1 MLILTLFSSAP
12 AGVSN
17 ATVAKPAERSSFK
30 HYDEA
35 KIQPSSSRPVSSI
48 SKGWGCERSAGFL
61 ASFTRRSLAGWCKLP
76 KHSQQAHQR
85 PKPAPSSKSMNSA
98 RSSLKKSQCWLWPA
112 VDSIFGKVLGFV
124 CGRRTIKTAKL
135 LWQQI
140 KHLPTM
146 GYGTD
151 MLKAYE
157 NFIPHAKHY
166 ASKTFTTQ
174 IESLNCR
181 LRHYLA
187 RLHRKTLCY
196 SKSKTMLEVSLKLLI
211 HKLNNP

>member
-1 MLILTLFSSAP
+1 MALFATAPVVVSS
-12 AGVSN
+12 
-17 ATVAKPAERSSFK
+17 ATVAKPANGSFK
-30 HYDEA
+30 HYDER
-35 KIQPSSSRPVSSI
+35 KIQPSSSRPVKSI
-48 SKGWGCERSAGFL
+48 SKGWGCERPAGVSGFI
-61 ASFTRRSLAGWCKLP
+61 TRRSLAGWSKLP
-76 KHSQQAHQR
+76 SHSQQAHHK
-85 PKPAPSSKSMNSA
+85 PKSAPSLKAMNSA
-98 RSSLKKSQCWLWPA
+98 RSSLKKSQCWLWLA
-112 VDSIFGKVLGFV
+112 VDSIFGKVLGFA
-124 CGRRTIKTAKL
+124 CGRRTIKTGKV

-157 NFIPHAKHY
+157 NFILHAKHY

-196 SKSKTMLEVSLKLLI
+196 SKSKTLLEVSLKLLI

>member
-1 MLILTLFSSAP
+1 MAP

-17 ATVAKPAERSSFK
+17 ATVAKPADGSFK

-35 KIQPSSSRPVSSI
+35 KIQPSNNRPVSSI
-48 SKGWGCERSAGFL
+48 WKGWECERSAEFSG
-61 ASFTRRSLAGWCKLP
+61 SITRRSLAGWSKLP
-76 KHSQQAHQR
+76 KHSRQAHHR
-85 PKPAPSSKSMNSA
+85 PKSAPSSKSMNSV
-98 RSSLKKSQCWLWPA
+98 RSSLKKSQCWLWLA
-112 VDSIFGKVLGFV
+112 VDSIFGKVLGFA
-124 CGRRTIKTAKL
+124 CRRRSIKTGKV

-151 MLKAYE
+151 MLKFYE

>member
-1 MLILTLFSSAP
+1 MLILTTFAVAP
-12 AGVSN
+12 AVVFN
-17 ATVAKPAERSSFK
+17 ATVAKPAEGSSNR
-30 HYDEA
+30 YEEA
-35 KIQPSSSRPVSSI
+35 KNPALKQKYCQLYLVYLEGMGLRAIGRYLGIHYKTV
-48 SKGWGCERSAGFL
+48 
-61 ASFTRRSLAGWCKLP
+61 TRSLVQAAQALP
-76 KHSQQAHQR
+76 WH
-85 PKPAPSSKSMNSA
+85 
-98 RSSLKKSQCWLWPA
+98 
-112 VDSIFGKVLGFV
+112 
-124 CGRRTIKTAKL
+124 
-135 LWQQI
+135 QI
-140 KHLPTM
+140 KHLLTM

-151 MLKAYE
+151 RLKAYE

-196 SKSKTMLEVSLKLLI
+196 GKSKTMLEVSLKLLI

>member
-1 MLILTLFSSAP
+1 MASV
-12 AGVSN
+12 GVSN
-17 ATVAKPAERSSFK
+17 ATVAKPDDGSFK

-48 SKGWGCERSAGFL
+48 SKGWGCEQSAGF
-61 ASFTRRSLAGWCKLP
+61 SGSITRRSLVGWSKLP

-98 RSSLKKSQCWLWPA
+98 VLLLKKSKSWIWLA
-112 VDSIFGKVLGFV
+112 VDSIFGKVLGFA
-124 CGRRTIKTAKL
+124 CGRRTIKTGKIF
-135 LWQQI
+135 WQQI

-151 MLKAYE
+151 MLKSYE
-157 NFIPHAKHY
+157 NFIPHAKHC
-166 ASKTFTTQ
+166 AGKTFTTQ
-174 IESLNCR
+174 IESLHCR

-196 SKSKTMLEVSLKLLI
+196 SKSKRMLEVSLKRLI

>member
-1 MLILTLFSSAP
+1 MPSLPTDL
-12 AGVSN
+12 SN
-17 ATVAKPAERSSFK
+17 TTTRK
-30 HYDEA
+30 
-35 KIQPSSSRPVSSI
+35 KIQPLSNRPVNSI
-48 SKGWGCERSAGFL
+48 SKGWGCERSAGF
-61 ASFTRRSLAGWCKLP
+61 STSIIRRSHAGWSKLP
-76 KHSQQAHQR
+76 KHSQKAHHR
-85 PKPAPSSKSMNSA
+85 PKRAPSSKSMNSA
-98 RSSLKKSQCWLWPA
+98 RSSLKKISIWALASGGLHLWQGPR
-112 VDSIFGKVLGFV
+112 L
-124 CGRRTIKTAKL
+124 CLWRTIKTGKV
-135 LWQQI
+135 LWQQT

-151 MLKAYE
+151 MLKSYE

-166 ASKTFTTQ
+166 TGKPFTTQ
-174 IESLNCR
+174 IDSLNCR

>member
-1 MLILTLFSSAP
+1 MLA
-12 AGVSN
+12 
-17 ATVAKPAERSSFK
+17 
-30 HYDEA
+30 
-35 KIQPSSSRPVSSI
+35 
-48 SKGWGCERSAGFL
+48 L
-61 ASFTRRSLAGWCKLP
+61 ASGGLHL
-76 KHSQQAHQR
+76 
-85 PKPAPSSKSMNSA
+85 
-98 RSSLKKSQCWLWPA
+98 
-112 VDSIFGKVLGFV
+112 GKVLGFA
-124 CGRRTIKTAKL
+124 CGRRTIKTGKV

-166 ASKTFTTQ
+166 AGKTFTTQ

-211 HKLNNP
+211 HKLNNS

>member
-1 MLILTLFSSAP
+1 MLVVNLSTDLSDTA
-12 AGVSN
+12 
-17 ATVAKPAERSSFK
+17 
-30 HYDEA
+30 YEA
-35 KIQPSSSRPVSSI
+35 KIQSSSNRLASSVSSDGDASYRQGSRDPSQDGLSLVGPSCPSAP
-48 SKGWGCERSAGFL
+48 SKPS
-61 ASFTRRSLAGWCKLP
+61 TDRSLLLHRNELCTFIA
-76 KHSQQAHQR
+76 
-85 PKPAPSSKSMNSA
+85 
-98 RSSLKKSQCWLWPA
+98 KKSQCLLWLA
-112 VDSIFGKVLGFV
+112 VGSSLARSRLCLWKKDDQTGKV
-124 CGRRTIKTAKL
+124 

-157 NFIPHAKHY
+157 NFIPRQAL
-166 ASKTFTTQ
+166 AGKTFTTQ

-196 SKSKTMLEVSLKLLI
+196 SKSKRMFEVS
-211 HKLNNP
+211 